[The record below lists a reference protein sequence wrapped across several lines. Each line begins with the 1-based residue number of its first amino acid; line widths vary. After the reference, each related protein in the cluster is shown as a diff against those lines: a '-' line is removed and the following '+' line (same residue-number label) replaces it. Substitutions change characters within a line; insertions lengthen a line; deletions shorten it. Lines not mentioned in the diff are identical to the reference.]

1 MFTIL
6 LRCEKSKSRTG
17 NFVTKRLI
25 GLSSI
30 FIVCFE
36 ILDYDHLGCYV
47 CDCVPDRGKDDLPS
61 RRIMMYLPNFRRIM
75 MYLLVAGALCST
87 SSCLSPLDF
96 SFEQYMGA
104 SVSSSEQVVEQAI
117 LKEMGY
123 DAYGSGS
130 THLLAPSVADYPFTA
145 GQLPVFDP
153 IPIEFDVPTLHEQE
167 LLQQARD
174 EVVQD
179 RSVSSDPFQFV
190 TRSLTRDTLLAY
202 ARQKYEEALLVMD
215 SESAGELNR
224 LIPFQPDFS
233 GAHGDSK
240 KARELAQPT
249 ALAVLYGDEQPFKV
263 ALAAAVL
270 TLDPD
275 DPLTVNNFASAIIP
289 TKDPEAVLAQ
299 QAADIFRY
307 AYTLSLYQGQGTA
320 DSLII
325 LVNLGNVLLD
335 LQQTEHAK
343 SAFILALDTDPSYW
357 DAAVGLAS
365 CYWAEGMRL
374 KARAVLEDAQ
384 LARPA
389 LFAMQATCGKAIEE
403 LGEVIDIPIDAPEAV
418 HEQAITAVAE
428 IPIVTAADFIS
439 SMDQN
444 TRNTLRGFVEYLSPI
459 GSYQTPKITQVTAYG
474 SLQAMRQPHGFA
486 ALSDFTESV
495 ALFATKT
502 AASQA
507 QQIMNQTGDMGLQV
521 DITGIDLAD
530 LEAHPEHYAQYEGGQ
545 ATVSGVDNVYAYAAD
560 MEQQARQAELDLANN
575 RTASSLQLATELDPS
590 FVIFQLNPA
599 EYVDPA
605 NVLIQRYNMML
616 YQIKYNTYGK
626 YLFSLSHKAF
636 TTVQAII
643 QQAGMRLS
651 GLEELFG
658 ECNDECEDA
667 VKQWNQICSSYWN
680 QATSYASVQYV
691 KKIAPQAE
699 AFYHDVFRHV
709 ALISAPEVRDRKDR
723 ELRATIDQAV
733 AMGLEAVLMAYG
745 AFDYYPVQEACCQDR
760 TRIDEIEEV
769 ETQRVA
775 KNRGEKKR
783 FDSGDIPPS
792 SPLFKKLDSYG
803 TDLDIPFVPISGR
816 ISAAREDLK
825 IKFDMPIGGGPA
837 LDYRYTKN
845 KFTGQS
851 MHDGSVSYKFSGKSG
866 GATLEGRLSLS
877 GKIGFNGD
885 GSVSDYGFGVSGDA
899 TASYKGGSVTVSGGT
914 TIGPEGM
921 SFTGDASGSFT
932 AQLPGAEA
940 VEVQVA
946 VQRDGSLT
954 IDPQI
959 AFDPIGDLIGEA
971 AESAMQESD
980 SQTRATD
987 KHQDKKVFS
996 GKFVL

>member
-1 MFTIL
+1 MDA
-6 LRCEKSKSRTG
+6 
-17 NFVTKRLI
+17 
-25 GLSSI
+25 SI
-30 FIVCFE
+30 
-36 ILDYDHLGCYV
+36 
-47 CDCVPDRGKDDLPS
+47 
-61 RRIMMYLPNFRRIM
+61 
-75 MYLLVAGALCST
+75 
-87 SSCLSPLDF
+87 
-96 SFEQYMGA
+96 
-104 SVSSSEQVVEQAI
+104 SSSEQVVEQKVLA
-117 LKEMGY
+117 EMGY
-123 DAYGSGS
+123 DAS
-130 THLLAPSVADYPFTA
+130 LLSDAHFLTPTVADYSFTA
-145 GQLPVFDP
+145 PLAEFESTSVDIGLPTP
-153 IPIEFDVPTLHEQE
+153 EERA
-167 LLQQARD
+167 LLEQARD
-174 EVVQD
+174 EVQQERKGPQD
-179 RSVSSDPFQFV
+179 PLQLINTSF
-190 TRSLTRDTLLAY
+190 TRATLLEY
-202 ARQKYEEALLVMD
+202 AQEQYHEAVRAMD
-215 SESAGELNR
+215 SASKAELQR
-224 LIPFQPDFS
+224 LIAFEPDFT
-233 GAHGDSK
+233 GNRNDSE
-240 KARELAQPT
+240 KARELAQPV
-249 ALAVLYGDEQPFKV
+249 ALAILYGDSQAFKV
-263 ALAAAVL
+263 ALAATVL

-275 DPLTVNNFASAIIP
+275 HPITVNNFASAIIP
-289 TKDPEAVLAQ
+289 SVDPDPVLAE
-299 QAADIFRY
+299 QAADIYRY
-307 AYTLSLYQGQGTA
+307 AYVMSLDQQKVTA

-335 LQQTEHAK
+335 LQQTNHAK
-343 SAFILALDTDPSYW
+343 SAFIIALDAVPSYW

-389 LFAMQATCGKAIEE
+389 LFAMQATYDEILEE
-403 LGEVIDIPIDAPEAV
+403 LEEVIDLPVDAPESA
-418 HEQAITAVAE
+418 HEQAIAAVSQ
-428 IPIVTAADFIS
+428 IPIMTAGDFIS

-444 TRNTLRGFVEYLSPI
+444 TRNTLRGFVEYLSPV
-459 GSYQTPKITQVTAYG
+459 GSYQAPKISQVTAYG
-474 SLQAMRQPHGFA
+474 ALQAMRQPDGFA
-486 ALSDFTESV
+486 ALADFTESV
-495 ALFATKT
+495 ALFATKV

-507 QQIMNQTGDMGLQV
+507 QQIMNQTSDMGLQV
-521 DITGIDLAD
+521 ELDGIDLAD

-575 RTASSLQLATELDPS
+575 RTASSLQIASNLDPS

-616 YQIKYNTYGK
+616 YQIKYHAYGR

-636 TTVQAII
+636 TTVHAMI
-643 QQAGMRLS
+643 QQAGLRLM
-651 GLEELFG
+651 GLEEQFG
-658 ECNDECEDA
+658 TCDDDCEEA
-667 VKQWNQICSSYWN
+667 VKQWNQICTSYWN
-680 QATSYASVQYV
+680 QATSYASVQYL

-709 ALISAPEVRDRKDR
+709 ALISDPEVRDRKDR
-723 ELRATIDQAV
+723 ELRLAIDQAI

-745 AFDYYPVQEACCQDR
+745 AFDYYPEQEVCCQDR
-760 TRIDEIEEV
+760 TRIDEIEAV
-769 ETQRVA
+769 EEQRVA

-783 FDSGDIPPS
+783 FESGDIPPS
-792 SPLFKKLDSYG
+792 SPLFKKLDAYG

-837 LDYRYTKN
+837 LDYHYTKN

-851 MHDGSVSYKFSGKSG
+851 MHDGSVSYKFSGRSG

-899 TASYKGGSVTVSGGT
+899 TASYKGGAVTVSGGT

-921 SFTGDASGSFT
+921 SFTGDTSGSFT

-980 SQTRATD
+980 SQTRTAD

-996 GKFVL
+996 GKFAL